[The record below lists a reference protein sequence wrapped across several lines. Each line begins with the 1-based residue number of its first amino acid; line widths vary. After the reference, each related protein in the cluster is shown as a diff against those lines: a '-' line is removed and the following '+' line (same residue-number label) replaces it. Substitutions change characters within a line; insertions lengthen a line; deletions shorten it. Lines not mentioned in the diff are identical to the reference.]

1 MKKITSFFLILLFLA
16 TTCFAE
22 NLVLWNQTSYPNKN
36 QKSKIAVQWASTAK
50 EVSES
55 NNASIQGLD
64 LNPDSMQVLP
74 QGGKINLSIPDNAE
88 YFRVIVWSKGGK
100 DPDYLTNWVDVVP
113 NKTYELKADHLTPS
127 VLMTGMGC

>member
-1 MKKITSFFLILLFLA
+1 MKRITLFFFSLLIVA
-16 TTCFAE
+16 TTGFAE
-22 NLVLWNQTSYPNKN
+22 NLTLWNQTSYPNKSV
-36 QKSKIAVQWASTAK
+36 KSQIAVQWASSAK
-50 EVSES
+50 EVAEN
-55 NNASIQGLD
+55 NNASIQGLEM
-64 LNPDSMQVLP
+64 NPDSMQTLP

>member
-1 MKKITSFFLILLFLA
+1 MKRITLFFLSLLIVA
-16 TTCFAE
+16 TTGFAE
-22 NLVLWNQTSYPNKN
+22 DLTLWNQTSYPTKN
-36 QKSKIAVQWASTAK
+36 SKSKIAVQWANSAK
-50 EVSES
+50 EVAEN

-64 LNPDSMQVLP
+64 LNPDSLQTLP
-74 QGGKINLSIPDNAE
+74 QGGKVNLSIPDNAE